1 MLLLCQ
7 EGINKVCSR
16 KRVGRSSK
24 SFNFSQPTRGVD
36 IGAQALIWQKL
47 RESRDKGLAVLL
59 VSADLEELI
68 GLSDRILVIYQG
80 KFVANLNPEDITP
93 EDLGAYMTGLKK

>member
-1 MLLLCQ
+1 M
-7 EGINKVCSR
+7 
-16 KRVGRSSK
+16 
-24 SFNFSQPTRGVD
+24 
-36 IGAQALIWQKL
+36 